1 MRILRTVNL
10 TKIYGTGETA
20 VHALDGVSFEVERGE
35 FVAVVGRSGSGKST
49 MLHMIGGLDKPTSG
63 DVIVDGRTLG
73 DLDDEALT
81 IFRRR
86 NIGFVFQQYNLI
98 PMLNVWENVILPV
111 KLDGK
116 KPQKEY
122 VEMVIDR
129 LGLSGK
135 VSNLPCTLSGGQQQ
149 RVAIAR
155 ALATKPG
162 LLLCDE
168 PTGNL
173 DSQTSQ
179 DVLGLLKVTSEQFHQ
194 TIIMIT
200 HNEEIA
206 QLADRVLRIEYGRLK
221 SL

>member
-35 FVAVVGRSGSGKST
+35 FVSVVGTSGSGKST

-63 DVIVDGRTLG
+63 DVIVDGRALG

-206 QLADRVLRIEYGRLK
+206 QLADRVLRIEDGRLK